1 MDFKE
6 IEQASVQTGIPMMQ
20 PDKQLFVLAIKGLL
34 SEFRSGAITKT
45 EATKAKLTVRG
56 LFEETKSAAQAEVR
70 KHDALCEARAL
81 EDKILLGNLLHC
93 NPYTLACQMA
103 RIVSLLENDSMVFFE
118 RFKADCYEIVG
129 KGFLDGKAA
138 DAEHEEIEENLK
150 RLQERLAELKAQNDN
165 YGVNLIGRTIE
176 VNEERL
182 KAITLEEKKKTPLE
196 RAMQKEEEIS

>member
-6 IEQASVQTGIPMMQ
+6 IEQASVQTGIPMMK

-45 EATKAKLTVRG
+45 EATKAKLTVKG
-56 LFEETKSAAQAEVR
+56 LFEEAQAEAW

-81 EDKILLGNLLHC
+81 EDKILLSNLLHC

-103 RIVSLLENDSMVFFE
+103 KIVSLLENDSMVFFE

-138 DAEHEEIEENLK
+138 DVEHEEIEENLK
-150 RLQERLAELKAQNDN
+150 RLQERLAELKAQKDN
-165 YGVNLIGRTIE
+165 YGVNLIGRAIE

-182 KAITLEEKKKTPLE
+182 KAITPEEKKKTPLE
-196 RAMQKEEEIS
+196 RAMQKEEETS

>member
-6 IEQASVQTGIPMMQ
+6 IEQASVQTGIPMMK

-45 EATKAKLTVRG
+45 EATKAKLTVKG
-56 LFEETKSAAQAEVR
+56 LFEEAQAEAW

-81 EDKILLGNLLHC
+81 EDKILLSNLLHC

-103 RIVSLLENDSMVFFE
+103 KIVSLLENDSVVFFE

-138 DAEHEEIEENLK
+138 DVEHEEIEENLK
-150 RLQERLAELKAQNDN
+150 RLQERLAELKAQKDN
-165 YGVNLIGRTIE
+165 YGVNLIGRAIE

-182 KAITLEEKKKTPLE
+182 KAITPEEKKKTPLE
-196 RAMQKEEEIS
+196 RAMQKEEETS